1 MSSPE
6 PNFNYDLPRLSATVI
21 CTPPPRAQ
29 QLASLANA
37 SGCSI
42 RSAGVLADFLLAD
55 LCSDTSATDGDW
67 QSIADY
73 LRQYDSQAV
82 VWVRLEAIDTAF
94 AALPTGRC
102 HFLVDAQ
109 DWQAVPILSG
119 AFRRVKLD
127 RVQEGGD
134 ESELGAL
141 HRISGELADFARTLA
156 RIAEQ
161 DAALPPTVRDA
172 PIGFRAAPRDL
183 FQPMVPPAT
192 LSDDR
197 SRASQIRE
205 MIKLRR
211 LRERFFDAELFA
223 DPSWDIMLDLYA
235 AEAEGKQVSVSSLC
249 IAAAV
254 PPTTALRWITNMTE
268 MGLLERKQDP
278 YDARRVYITLAPA
291 SSAKL
296 DAYFA
301 ACDEKL
307 AIAI

>member
-1 MSSPE
+1 MSD
-6 PNFNYDLPRLSATVI
+6 FDYDTPRFSATII

-29 QLASLANA
+29 QLAALANA

-42 RSAGVLADFLLAD
+42 RSAGVIADFLLAD
-55 LCSDTSATDGDW
+55 LSSDTNVVEDDW
-67 QSIADY
+67 RSIADY
-73 LRQYDSQAV
+73 MDEHDSQALL
-82 VWVRLEAIDTAF
+82 WVRLDEIDTAF
-94 AALPTGRC
+94 AALPASRC
-102 HFLVDAQ
+102 HFLVEAQ
-109 DWQAVPILSG
+109 DWQAALILSG

-127 RVQEGGD
+127 RVHEGGE

-161 DAALPPTVRDA
+161 DAAVPPMVRDA

-183 FQPMVPPAT
+183 FAPMVEPKADP
-192 LSDDR
+192 SEKP
-197 SRASQIRE
+197 RAAQIRE

-211 LRERFFDAELFA
+211 MRDRFFEAELFA
-223 DPSWDIMLDLYA
+223 DPGWDIMLDLYA
-235 AEAEGKQVSVSSLC
+235 AHAEGKQVSVSSLC

-278 YDARRVYITLAPA
+278 YDARRVFIMLAPA
-291 SSAKL
+291 TAAKL
-296 DAYFA
+296 DGYFT
-301 ACDEKL
+301 ACQERL
-307 AIAI
+307 AMAI